1 MEDTTKRM
9 KTQTICLEKIFE
21 NHIYDKNTC
30 IQICKEFSKHNNE
43 KITQF
48 SKEST
53 VIKQRRNTD
62 AKYTYEKMLTSL
74 VIKEKQIKTTI
85 NYYYTPIRRTKNNDN
100 VNVIKC

>member
-53 VIKQRRNTD
+53 VIKQ
-62 AKYTYEKMLTSL
+62 
-74 VIKEKQIKTTI
+74 
-85 NYYYTPIRRTKNNDN
+85 
-100 VNVIKC
+100 